1 MHYCKNSVDG
11 FISKIIQCPWI
22 PLLTRVQ
29 TCAALNLLQVSRSV
43 CQTALNSGLRAC
55 EAAVAGSVGVLRVL
69 SVCVCAWVR
78 GWLGGYLL
86 TECLSL
92 PAHLTERRWSPSRRP
107 CRSSWMRQTREPRSS
122 RPRWDA
128 AATWPTISSVLLP
141 SNQPCH
147 LSHASPQRS
156 GAHYS
161 ASAAFATVIETLG
174 QTKRRWQQEDEGK
187 IKERGE
193 KKTTVL

>member
-1 MHYCKNSVDG
+1 MHYCKNLPDA
-11 FISKIIQCPWI
+11 FISSDAPKIHFWLESRHAQ
-22 PLLTRVQ
+22 LLICSEWVGS
-29 TCAALNLLQVSRSV
+29 CAKRLS
-43 CQTALNSGLRAC
+43 TAASERARRRRLGAWGC
-55 EAAVAGSVGVLRVL
+55 WGC
-69 SVCVCAWVR
+69 VCVRVR

-128 AATWPTISSVLLP
+128 AATWPTISSALFP

-156 GAHYS
+156 ALIIPLLLPRHCNWNPW
-161 ASAAFATVIETLG
+161 T
-174 QTKRRWQQEDEGK
+174 D
-187 IKERGE
+187 
-193 KKTTVL
+193 